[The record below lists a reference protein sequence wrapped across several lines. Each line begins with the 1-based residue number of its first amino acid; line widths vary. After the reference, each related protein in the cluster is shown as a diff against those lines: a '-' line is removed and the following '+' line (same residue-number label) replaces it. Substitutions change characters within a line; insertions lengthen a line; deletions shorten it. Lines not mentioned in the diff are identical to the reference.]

1 MSVRAVDGHLSGVPS
16 AQHAVYRVLGS
27 FFLPPEPDRL
37 ATLIAAAAELE
48 RIAGPLEG
56 MTGHRTWSAL
66 VRRLGSLEDD
76 DVDRMRTQY
85 TGLFLS
91 GSRDLTVQPFES
103 SYAQVSEYDIA
114 TVSAGVESR
123 YRRAGIQLASKGE
136 LPDHVAVELE
146 FCAYLCHQEGDADTD
161 VEAAH
166 WRAERQS
173 FLVDHLV
180 RWLPA
185 FAGKLALVIPG
196 SVYAEAAEVV
206 RAVTADDLLIIDALA
221 AAPASGRGGDRRPG

>member
-1 MSVRAVDGHLSGVPS
+1 MSVRSDDDHLSGVPA

-37 ATLIAAAAELE
+37 ATLVAAAPELE
-48 RIAGPLEG
+48 RVAGPLEG
-56 MTGHRTWSAL
+56 MTGHRAWTAL

-114 TVSAGVESR
+114 TVSAAVETR
-123 YRRAGIQLASKGE
+123 FRRAGIQLASKGE

-161 VEAAH
+161 VDAAH

-180 RWLPA
+180 RWLPD
-185 FAGKLALVIPG
+185 FAGTLARVMPESIYTEG
-196 SVYAEAAEVV
+196 AAVV
-206 RAVTADDLLIIDALA
+206 RAVTADDLVIIDALA
-221 AAPASGRGGDRRPG
+221 AAPASG

>member
-1 MSVRAVDGHLSGVPS
+1 MSVRSDDDHVSGVPA

-27 FFLPPEPDRL
+27 LFLPPEPDRL
-37 ATLIAAAAELE
+37 ARLVAAAPELE
-48 RIAGPLEG
+48 RVALPLEG
-56 MTGHRTWSAL
+56 MTGHRAWTAL
-66 VRRLGSLEDD
+66 VGRLGSLEDD

-114 TVSAGVESR
+114 TVSAAVETR

-161 VEAAH
+161 VDAAR

-173 FLVDHLV
+173 FLIDHLV
-180 RWLPA
+180 RWLPD
-185 FAGKLALVIPG
+185 FAGKLARVMPE
-196 SVYAEAAEVV
+196 SVYTEAAAVV
-206 RAVTADDLLIIDALA
+206 RAVTADDLVIIDALA
-221 AAPASGRGGDRRPG
+221 AAPASG

>member
-1 MSVRAVDGHLSGVPS
+1 MSVRSDDDHLSDAPA

-37 ATLIAAAAELE
+37 ATLVAAAPELE
-48 RIAGPLEG
+48 RVATPLEG
-56 MTGHRTWSAL
+56 MTGHRAWTAL

-103 SYAQVSEYDIA
+103 SYAKVSEYDIA
-114 TVSAGVESR
+114 TVSAAVETR

-161 VEAAH
+161 VDAAH

-173 FLVDHLV
+173 FLVDHV
-180 RWLPA
+180 IRWLPD
-185 FAGKLALVIPG
+185 FAGKLARVMPESI
-196 SVYAEAAEVV
+196 YTEAAAVV
-206 RAVTADDLLIIDALA
+206 RAVTADDLVIMDALA
-221 AAPASGRGGDRRPG
+221 TAPASG

>member
-1 MSVRAVDGHLSGVPS
+1 MSVRSDDDHLLGVPA
-16 AQHAVYRVLGS
+16 AQHAVYRALGS

-37 ATLIAAAAELE
+37 ATLVAAAPELE
-48 RIAGPLEG
+48 RVALSLEG
-56 MTGHRTWSAL
+56 MTGHRAWTAL
-66 VRRLGSLEDD
+66 VRRLASLDDD

-103 SYAQVSEYDIA
+103 SYAKVSEYDIA
-114 TVSAGVESR
+114 TVSAAVEAR

-136 LPDHVAVELE
+136 LPDHLAVELE
-146 FCAYLCHQEGDADTD
+146 FCAYLCHQEGDAEAD
-161 VEAAH
+161 VDAAQ

-180 RWLPA
+180 RWLPD
-185 FAGKLALVIPG
+185 FAGKLARVMPG
-196 SVYAEAAEVV
+196 SVYTEAAEVV
-206 RAVTADDLLIIDALA
+206 RAVTADDLVIIEALA
-221 AAPASGRGGDRRPG
+221 AAPASG